1 MEGQNN
7 LPKLTLRPVET
18 HINSNVFANHTS
30 ILSDKFRSK
39 NDLLEYLTMK
49 CKSLDLYLLYFH
61 HKRACGCLDKIG
73 VHSCSCKKFSKERRK
88 LLRLDR

>member
-49 CKSLDLYLLYFH
+49 RKSLDLY
-61 HKRACGCLDKIG
+61 
-73 VHSCSCKKFSKERRK
+73 
-88 LLRLDR
+88 